1 MKKIHPF
8 LLKFFRT
15 VGLFILVLLVIF
27 LFLKGCY
34 YRYDSTDFKKP
45 PHGYP
50 NFTMMKIA
58 YVLGFIKI
66 VNLQPEVPD
75 SIEEFKNIEYKNV
88 GEVSLKLDIYKLKK
102 QKNPAPVLIFIHGGA
117 WRTGK
122 RSDYLPYLIDFA
134 KQGYVTATVS
144 YRLVK
149 KAKFPAAVKDVK
161 CAVKW
166 IREHADEYLIDPDKI
181 AVIGGS
187 AGGHLSMMIG
197 YSSDETEFNGECACD
212 SLSSRVQAVV
222 NLYGPSD
229 LTTEYALSRRE
240 VTDFIEPSYDEAP
253 EMYRKASPIFF
264 ITPDD
269 PPTLIFQGTID
280 ELVPVRQADM
290 LKKKLDEVGVPGE
303 YHRLKGWPH
312 TMDIAEPV
320 HRYCKYHMNAF
331 FEKYIP
337 IVNSY

>member
-1 MKKIHPF
+1 MKKKHPF
-8 LLKFFRT
+8 ISNFFRS
-15 VGLFILVLLVIF
+15 VGLFILIILLIF

-34 YRYDSTDFKKP
+34 YRYDKTDFTKP
-45 PHGYP
+45 PRGYP
-50 NFTMMKIA
+50 SFTLIKVA

-66 VNLQPEVPD
+66 VNLKPDVPD
-75 SIEEFKNIEYKNV
+75 SIIEYKDIEYKKV
-88 GEVSLKLDIYKLKK
+88 GDVSLKLDIYSLKK
-102 QKNPAPVLIFIHGGA
+102 QNKPAPVLIFIHGGA

-166 IREHADEYLIDPDKI
+166 IRANAKDYLIDPDKI

-197 YSSDETEFNGECACD
+197 YSSDEAEFDGECACD
-212 SLSSRVQAVV
+212 SVSSRVQAVV

-240 VTDFIEPSYDEAP
+240 VTEFIEQPYSEAP
-253 EMYRKASPIFF
+253 ELFKKASPIHF
-264 ITPDD
+264 ITNDD
-269 PPTLIFQGTID
+269 PPTLIFQGTLD
-280 ELVPVRQADM
+280 ELVPVRQSDI
-290 LKKKLDEVGVPGE
+290 LKQKLGEFGVPNE

-312 TMDIAEPV
+312 TMDAAEPV
-320 HRYCKYHMNAF
+320 NRYCQHYMNAF

-337 IVNSY
+337 VSNNN

>member
-1 MKKIHPF
+1 MKKVHLF
-8 LLKFFRT
+8 KLKNFRT
-15 VGLFILVLLVIF
+15 IIIFIFMIVAIF

-34 YRYDSTDFKKP
+34 YRYDKNDFATP
-45 PHGYP
+45 PRGYP

-58 YVLGFIKI
+58 YFLGFIKI
-66 VNLQPEVPD
+66 VNLEPEVPD
-75 SIEEFKNIEYKNV
+75 SIEEYKDIEYKKI
-88 GEVSLKLDIYKLKK
+88 GDVSLKLDIYKLKSLK
-102 QKNPAPVLIFIHGGA
+102 RATPVLIFIHGGA

-122 RSDYLPYLIDFA
+122 RSDYLPYLVDFA
-134 KQGYVTATVS
+134 KQGYVTATIS
-144 YRLVK
+144 YRLIK

-166 IREHADEYLIDPDKI
+166 IRAHADEYMIDPAKI

-197 YSSDETEFNGECACD
+197 FSSDETEFEGECGCD
-212 SLSSRVQAVV
+212 SVSSRVQAVV

-240 VTDFIEPSYDEAP
+240 VTDFIEPSFDEAP
-253 EMYRKASPIFF
+253 ELYQKASPIHF
-264 ITPDD
+264 ITEDD

-280 ELVPVRQADM
+280 ELVPVRQSDL
-290 LKKKLDEVGVPGE
+290 LKKKLDGVGVPNE
-303 YHRLKGWPH
+303 YHRLTGWPH
-312 TMDIAEPV
+312 TMDVAEPV
-320 HRYCKYHMNAF
+320 NRYCQHYMNAF

-337 IVNSY
+337 ISNN